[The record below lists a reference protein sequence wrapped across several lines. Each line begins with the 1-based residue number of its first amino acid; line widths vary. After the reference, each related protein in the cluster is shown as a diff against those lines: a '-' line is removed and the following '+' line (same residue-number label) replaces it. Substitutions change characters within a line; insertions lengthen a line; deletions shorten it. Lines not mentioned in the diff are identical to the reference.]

1 MPAERLVPP
10 SGDTGSTSEYRLS
23 ELANEIRRRTLLGAL
38 KAETGHVGGCSAAV
52 ELFTALYFGDVLRY
66 DPADPWAAHRD
77 RVLVR
82 GHLGPVRYAIFSLL
96 GWVGLDE
103 LAGYATLG
111 SRLQGHET
119 PDLPGIDIGP
129 SGSLGMLLS
138 YGLGSAVVAA
148 NTADPWRTFVFL
160 GDGEEQEGNIAE
172 AARHAA
178 TVSARNLV
186 AIIDAN
192 GKQLS
197 GPVEHADRADVSSV
211 WKAYG
216 WEVIDLPD
224 GNDVVAAFQALTR
237 AAAASVLG
245 PVVVVARTTKGYGIA
260 GAEAHFS
267 GFHELSHSGPEIIH
281 QALNALG
288 VATGFDQRNPVAVSV
303 AGDAGLSDET
313 AQELPN
319 VGSAWGEWPDDFQ
332 VAYFTDLARL
342 RNAPVAGRG
351 HLYFLF
357 ADTFPEP
364 LLSRTGLSGA
374 AWCSNV
380 GIREQHLVA
389 LAHGIA
395 SSDPRAV
402 VIAHTGDAFLL
413 RAADQL
419 AAAASV
425 GSRFVLIADDA
436 GITNSRNGL
445 SHQSSLQP
453 LLISAIP
460 GVHLCDVAD
469 GADFAGVMN
478 HALGSQ
484 EGIWYVRIHD
494 GRLSA
499 FLSVPAGDRSIEF
512 YTAREPI
519 SAPDVVIAA
528 SGFFVGEAI
537 RAAWLLG
544 ERGLSARVI
553 NVVSPRTAG
562 KAVEPAIMAG
572 TPVVTV
578 YDGHPDVLA
587 NPVRAH
593 AADLHQPPRLRALGF
608 VHGTSGRLEEL
619 LRWARLDAEA
629 IMAECARLA
638 GSVGTGA
645 LRAQR

>member
-1 MPAERLVPP
+1 MSAELPAAP
-10 SGDTGSTSEYRLS
+10 SGETGRTLASRLS
-23 ELANEIRRRTLLGAL
+23 ELADEVRRRTLLGPL
-38 KAETGHVGGCSAAV
+38 KAGTGHVGGCSAAV

-66 DPADPWAAHRD
+66 DPADPRAPHRD

-119 PDLPGIDIGP
+119 PDLPGVDIGP

-148 NTADPWRTFVFL
+148 STADPWRTFVFL

-178 TVSARNLV
+178 AVSARNLV

-197 GPVEHADRADVSSV
+197 GPVEHADRADVSSM
-211 WKAYG
+211 WRAYG

-224 GNDVVAAFQALTR
+224 GNDVTAVFQALTR

-245 PVVVVARTTKGYGIA
+245 PVVVVACTTKGYGIA

-267 GFHELSHSGPEIIH
+267 GFHELSHSGPGIVQ
-281 QALNALG
+281 QALDALG
-288 VATGFDQRNPVAVSV
+288 TAARFDHGNPVAVSA
-303 AGDAGLSDET
+303 AGDAGLDDKPT
-313 AQELPN
+313 QELPDI
-319 VGSAWGEWPDDFQ
+319 GSAWPELPDDFQ
-332 VAYFTDLARL
+332 LAYFTDLARL
-342 RNAPVAGRG
+342 RNAPGAGRG
-351 HLYFLF
+351 RLYFLY

-364 LLSRTGLSGA
+364 LLGRTGLSEA

-419 AAAASV
+419 AAAASG
-425 GSRFVLIADDA
+425 GSRFVLVADDA

-478 HALGSQ
+478 HALGSP

-499 FLSVPAGDRSIEF
+499 FLNVPAGGRSIEF
-512 YTAREPI
+512 YTAREPT

-528 SGFFVGEAI
+528 SGFLVGEAI
-537 RAAWLLG
+537 HAAGLLG

-553 NVVSPRTAG
+553 NVVSPHTAG

-572 TPVVTV
+572 TPIVTV

-587 NPVRAH
+587 HPVRAY
-593 AADLHQPPRLRALGF
+593 AADLHQPPRLPALGF
-608 VHGTSGRLEEL
+608 IHGTSGRLGEL
-619 LRWARLDAEA
+619 LKWARLDAET
-629 IMAECARLA
+629 IMAECAKLA
-638 GSVGTGA
+638 GLETGA
-645 LRAQR
+645 QGKQR